1 MISDL
6 SGKGKFQIVNDV
18 SFQVGLEIAL
28 VLNLKQKLDTWVYV
42 MTFLGQKGWSQDPSG
57 DIKGSVDTYRQNI
70 LMHVFKMWYKY
81 YKYYKYFKYNI

>member
-42 MTFLGQKGWSQDPSG
+42 MRFLAQKGWSQDPYG
-57 DIKGSVDTYRQNI
+57 DIKGSVDT
-70 LMHVFKMWYKY
+70 VGTTF
-81 YKYYKYFKYNI
+81 

>member
-42 MTFLGQKGWSQDPSG
+42 MRFLAQKGWS
-57 DIKGSVDTYRQNI
+57 
-70 LMHVFKMWYKY
+70 
-81 YKYYKYFKYNI
+81 